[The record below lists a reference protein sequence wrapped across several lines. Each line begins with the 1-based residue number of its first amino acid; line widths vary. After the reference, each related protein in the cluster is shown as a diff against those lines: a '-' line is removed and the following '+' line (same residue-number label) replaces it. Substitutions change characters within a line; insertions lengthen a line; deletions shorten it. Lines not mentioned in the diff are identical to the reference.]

1 MTTAR
6 EESRLGVGGRGG
18 WLREILEN
26 KEVGLRQSLVPMKKR
41 AKDEVLLG
49 AIKADSIMGIRCPP
63 HQRDTKAIDSK

>member
-1 MTTAR
+1 MTQL
-6 EESRLGVGGRGG
+6 EKSPGWGWEGGGG
-18 WLREILEN
+18 WRREILEN

-49 AIKADSIMGIRCPP
+49 AIKADSIMGIRYPP